1 MSKLITL
8 IMCLTLGACSSLAR
22 FGEKKYFK
30 QKVFDLNS
38 RYSQTEITYYS
49 TTENDQHCFKDNPQ
63 NKEIITVKS
72 EHLDFVIDHFYKRV
86 SKISIVQTSSLNVRA
101 IRVIATEGVNF
112 ELEIASCVV
121 KYGAGLITDYSTI
134 YTSFRLKD

>member
-8 IMCLTLGACSSLAR
+8 IMCLACGACSTLNK

-30 QKVFDLNS
+30 QKIFNLNS
-38 RYSQTEITYYS
+38 QYSKTEIMYYS

-63 NKEIITVKS
+63 NKEVITVKS
-72 EHLDFVIDHFYKRV
+72 EHLDFAVDHFYKRV
-86 SKISIVQTSSLNVRA
+86 SKINIVHSSSLNVRS
-101 IRVIATEGVNF
+101 IRVIATENVNF
-112 ELEIASCVV
+112 ELEMASCIF
-121 KYGAGLITDYSTI
+121 KHAGGLFTDYDAN